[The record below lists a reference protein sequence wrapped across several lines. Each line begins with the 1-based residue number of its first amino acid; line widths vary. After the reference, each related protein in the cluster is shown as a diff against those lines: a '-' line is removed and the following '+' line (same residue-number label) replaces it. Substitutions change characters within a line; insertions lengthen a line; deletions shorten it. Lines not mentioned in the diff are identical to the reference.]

1 MTNNEREMLD
11 ILDEAGGKLHIMHLA
26 NKMGISSNY
35 AGTIAR
41 SMERRGYLDVPA
53 SVMGKVTLT
62 DKGWSALGKNPEGE
76 PLNEKVSPG
85 SPKGKYVRI
94 TY

>member
-1 MTNNEREMLD
+1 MTPNEKQILD
-11 ILDEAGGKLHIMHLA
+11 VLDEAGGKLHIMHLA
-26 NKMGISSNY
+26 SRVGISSNY

-41 SMERRGYLDVPA
+41 SLERRGYLDVPA
-53 SVMGKVTLT
+53 SISGKVTLT
-62 DKGWSALGKNPEGE
+62 DKGWSTLGKDPEGE
-76 PLNEKVSPG
+76 PLNERVSPG